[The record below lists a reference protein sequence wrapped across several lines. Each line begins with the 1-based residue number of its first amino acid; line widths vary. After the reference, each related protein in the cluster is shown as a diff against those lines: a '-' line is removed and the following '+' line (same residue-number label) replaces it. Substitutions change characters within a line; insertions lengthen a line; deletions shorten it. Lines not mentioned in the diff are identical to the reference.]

1 MAAILFSTT
10 ILSIASAIYLGVKIW
25 DFHTKIIGQ
34 EGRRCCIARILT
46 RVQQPRYA
54 LCTRGASRLPLN
66 GLGAVADSRAGEQL
80 IMSALIFHRRPIQL
94 HSLDAALQL
103 RRAIFLIYKYCRFS
117 KF

>member
-25 DFHTKIIGQ
+25 DSYTQIIGQ
-34 EGRRCCIARILT
+34 EGRRCCIAQTLT

-66 GLGAVADSRAGEQL
+66 GWGAVADSRGQL

-94 HSLDAALQL
+94 HSLDAARQL
-103 RRAIFLIYKYCRFS
+103 
-117 KF
+117 